1 MTQIVDMAAFRG
13 PTAQMVDL
21 SKFTFWGPPQDMDF
35 FYKQSA
41 RTGRAWLRSIHG
53 RTVSIN
59 QLVGAS
65 DINGGTSSS
74 GVTVVNNNDGSVS
87 FTGIVEVFTNL
98 VLLIGSGTF
107 IAGHKYYAKGGI
119 SSGIYFQ
126 LFTFS
131 DTGGGIVFTAPST
144 ARFQDETRF
153 RGQSGQD
160 FNNLKI
166 WPEIVDLTQA
176 GLDSII
182 TTPEQ
187 FEAWQMEQFG
197 HNDYI
202 AYTPGKLVSVNPT
215 GVKTTTPGGDE
226 HTLPLDFTEHFPT
239 GMNGVNGI
247 YDEVV
252 SDENGKFTDG
262 GKRFGKVDLGDLTW
276 SALDA
281 PNGRFYADIPTAKG
295 SDSSVGNCICGLYQ
309 YVCMSYS
316 ESVDMSLQLRTNHRL
331 YVRNSAYTTSAGFKA
346 AMSGVYLIYELATPQ
361 HVTFTDPS
369 DAVYPVTEGGTEQV
383 LPVNGS
389 EPTTG
394 PLLGKVS
401 YKQGRSAQ

>member
-35 FYKQSA
+35 FYKQST
-41 RTGRAWLRSIHG
+41 RTGRAWLRSIRG
-53 RTVSIN
+53 RTVSYN
-59 QLVGAS
+59 QLSEAAATHTQ
-65 DINGGTSSS
+65 N
-74 GVTVVNNNDGSVS
+74 GVTVTKNDDGTV
-87 FTGIVEVFTNL
+87 TV
-98 VLLIGSGTF
+98 SGTATSAGSLASHNQINA
-107 IAGHKYYAKGGI
+107 IAGHKYYIALNQAAIDAGLAIFTSIGGNI
-119 SSGIYFQ
+119 S
-126 LFTFS
+126 
-131 DTGGGIVFTAPST
+131 IVAAIRTAT
-144 ARFQDETRF
+144 
-153 RGQSGQD
+153 QSGVANVSLRSD
-160 FNNLKI
+160 AAITYNNVKAYI
-166 WPEIVDLTQA
+166 KTVDLTQA

-197 HNDYI
+197 HTGYLG
-202 AYTPGKLVSVNPT
+202 YTPGKLVNVNPT

-262 GKRFGKVDLGDLTW
+262 DKRFGIVDLGTLEWDFN
-276 SALDA
+276 SQF
-281 PNGRFYADIPTAKG
+281 NCFICRNNIPESKIAFKAILAKYPFIG
-295 SDSSVGNCICGLYQ
+295 
-309 YVCMSYS
+309 SYS
-316 ESVDMSLQLRTNHRL
+316 SPNREDKTAFYIFNQRIAVED
-331 YVRNSAYTTSAGFKA
+331 SAYTSAADLKA
-346 AMSGVYLIYELATPQ
+346 AMNGVPLVYELATPQ

-401 YKQGRSAQ
+401 YKQGRSAR

>member
-35 FYKQSA
+35 FYKQST
-41 RTGRAWLRSIHG
+41 RTGRAWLRSIRG
-53 RTVSIN
+53 RTVSYN
-59 QLVGAS
+59 QLVQDRANFVTAGLTCS
-65 DINGGTSSS
+65 ISGGKLT
-74 GVTVVNNNDGSVS
+74 
-87 FTGIVEVFTNL
+87 I
-98 VLLIGSGTF
+98 SGTASITGF
-107 IAGHKYYAKGGI
+107 AEFRNIPTIAGHKYILRADSSIYATGDI
-119 SSGIYFQ
+119 HANTIY
-126 LFTFS
+126 TATT
-131 DTGGGIVFTAPST
+131 TGGHWMRMAVTQGQTYNMVCPLCFT
-144 ARFQDETRF
+144 
-153 RGQSGQD
+153 
-160 FNNLKI
+160 
-166 WPEIVDLTQA
+166 DLTQA

-197 HNDYI
+197 HKGYLG
-202 AYTPGKLVSVNPT
+202 YTPGKLVSVNPT
-215 GVKTTTPGGDE
+215 GIKTTTPGGDE
-226 HTLPLDFTEHFPT
+226 HTLPLDFSEHFPA
-239 GMNGVNGI
+239 GVNGLNGI
-247 YDEVV
+247 FDEVV

-276 SALDA
+276 AKTTTAVPNTTCFQAYLPEADFGVAICAKYYLAAATRYPLATKDKAFA
-281 PNGRFYADIPTAKG
+281 PYNDTNSRNTIVVRDSDYDNATAAD
-295 SDSSVGNCICGLYQ
+295 
-309 YVCMSYS
+309 
-316 ESVDMSLQLRTNHRL
+316 
-331 YVRNSAYTTSAGFKA
+331 FKA
-346 AMSGVYLIYELATPQ
+346 AMSGVPLVFELDTPQ